1 MYTDISNKQ
10 NIQERKVK
18 IICVLQIKL
27 KLKLNINVQRRP
39 HAFYLPK
46 RSIIVASVSSSGQ
59 GMWASS
65 L

>member
-18 IICVLQIKL
+18 IIYVLQI
-27 KLKLNINVQRRP
+27 KLKLNINVQRRA
-39 HAFYLPK
+39 HGFYLPK

-59 GMWASS
+59 GMWANS

>member
-27 KLKLNINVQRRP
+27 KLNINVQRRA

-59 GMWASS
+59 GMWANS

>member
-18 IICVLQIKL
+18 IICVLQI

>member
-27 KLKLNINVQRRP
+27 KLNINVQRRP
-39 HAFYLPK
+39 YALYLPK

>member
-27 KLKLNINVQRRP
+27 KLNINVQRRP
-39 HAFYLPK
+39 SAFYLPK

>member
-27 KLKLNINVQRRP
+27 KLNINVQRRP
-39 HAFYLPK
+39 YAFYLPK

-59 GMWASS
+59 GMWANS

>member
-27 KLKLNINVQRRP
+27 KLNINVQRRP
-39 HAFYLPK
+39 YAFYLPK